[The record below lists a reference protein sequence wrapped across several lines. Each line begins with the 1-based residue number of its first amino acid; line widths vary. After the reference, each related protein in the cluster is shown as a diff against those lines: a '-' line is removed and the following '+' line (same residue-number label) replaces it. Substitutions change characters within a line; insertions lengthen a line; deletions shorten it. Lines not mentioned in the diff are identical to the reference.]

1 MRIKG
6 PENGTTPV
14 DGVSDVDQLEKTG
27 EILKATDTPAVD
39 AAQRS
44 GAAAPSD
51 AVAKVAAQLRAGEIT
66 VDQAVEQLIDDAVKR
81 QMGLLTAGREELE
94 DELREL
100 LRQYASTDP
109 FLAAKIRRL
118 TVAK

>member
-6 PENGTTPV
+6 PDNGTTTPV
-14 DGVSDVDQLEKTG
+14 NGVSNIERTG
-27 EILKATDTPAVD
+27 EILAPAKTPAVE
-39 AAQRS
+39 APQRP
-44 GAAAPSD
+44 GATAPSN
-51 AVAKVAAQLRAGEIT
+51 AVAKVAAQLRAGELT

-81 QMGLLTAGREELE
+81 QMGHFTSGRQELE

-100 LRQYASTDP
+100 LRQYAASDP

-118 TVAK
+118 